1 MKAKLLIVLM
11 SAANL
16 LALTR
21 AVVQK
26 VTNRFEFMEIN
37 FVFVCFDYF
46 FPSPQVTLICV
57 AIITITRSSHVRLTF
72 NSLSLLFVFLFFFF
86 FNPLVYLAVCAL
98 VLLLTRICFI
108 NGSLN

>member
-26 VTNRFEFMEIN
+26 VTNWFEFMEIN
-37 FVFVCFDYF
+37 FVFVCFD
-46 FPSPQVTLICV
+46 
-57 AIITITRSSHVRLTF
+57 
-72 NSLSLLFVFLFFFF
+72 
-86 FNPLVYLAVCAL
+86 
-98 VLLLTRICFI
+98 
-108 NGSLN
+108 